1 MSFHCRSAILLFCL
15 PLLAAQERKLRVCAD
30 PNNLPFSNEAGEGIE
45 NRLAELLA
53 HDMHAQVEYTWWA
66 ERKSF
71 LKNSLGA
78 GLCDVVMG
86 VPPELD
92 TVSATRPYYT
102 STYVFVERQDRGLKI
117 ASLNDP
123 RLQQLRIGIHLVGE
137 NYAPPAHL
145 LATRGIARQLIGYR
159 LIGSV
164 GEANPPARLIEAVAH
179 GDVDVAI
186 VWGPFAGYFAKG
198 QDAPLAITPVTPSAF
213 MQIPFTYG
221 IAVAVRKGDNALR
234 TEIETVMARNC
245 KKIDALVSEFGIPK
259 AREDSASCD
268 VSQPSV
274 ASSH

>member
-1 MSFHCRSAILLFCL
+1 
-15 PLLAAQERKLRVCAD
+15 LLAAQERKLRVCAD

-145 LATRGIARQLIGYR
+145 LATRGIARQLVGY
-159 LIGSV
+159 
-164 GEANPPARLIEAVAH
+164 P
-179 GDVDVAI
+179 
-186 VWGPFAGYFAKG
+186 
-198 QDAPLAITPVTPSAF
+198 
-213 MQIPFTYG
+213 
-221 IAVAVRKGDNALR
+221 
-234 TEIETVMARNC
+234 
-245 KKIDALVSEFGIPK
+245 
-259 AREDSASCD
+259 
-268 VSQPSV
+268 
-274 ASSH
+274 